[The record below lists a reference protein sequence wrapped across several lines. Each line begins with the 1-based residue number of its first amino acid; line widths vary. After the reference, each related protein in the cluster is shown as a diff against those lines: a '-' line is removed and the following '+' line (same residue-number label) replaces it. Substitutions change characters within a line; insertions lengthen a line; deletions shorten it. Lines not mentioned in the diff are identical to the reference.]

1 MFCDGCG
8 TALVA
13 GQHFCSRCGKE
24 CAGGVPVV
32 GYPRRSR
39 VQEHVRLLAILWFAA
54 SALEALG
61 GVIVVI
67 LANTL
72 FLHLHD
78 MGAPEAPTAF
88 LHPLLT
94 VIGIFVIAKGVAG
107 FLAGWG
113 LLNREPWARVATM
126 ILAFVSLLHPPFGTA
141 LGIYTLWVLLPASSE
156 EEYEKYQATAA

>member
-24 CAGGVPVV
+24 CAGVVPI

-39 VQEHVRLLAILWFAA
+39 VQEHVRLLAILWFAF

-61 GVIVVI
+61 GVILVI

-94 VIGIFVIAKGVAG
+94 AVGVFVIGKGVAG
-107 FLAGWG
+107 FLVGWG
-113 LLNREPWARVATM
+113 LLNREPWARIGAL
-126 ILAFVSLLHPPFGTA
+126 ILAFVSLLNPPFGTA
-141 LGIYTLWVLLPASSE
+141 LGIYTLWVLLPARAE
-156 EEYEKYQATAA
+156 EEYEKYLATAA